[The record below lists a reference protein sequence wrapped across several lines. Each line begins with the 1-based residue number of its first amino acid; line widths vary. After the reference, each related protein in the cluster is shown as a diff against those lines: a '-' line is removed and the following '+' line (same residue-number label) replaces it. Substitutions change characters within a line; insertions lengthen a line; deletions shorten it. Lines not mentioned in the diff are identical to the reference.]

1 MKMRALVFFA
11 TFYPCIIHRI
21 FILLGCLKISTLFFK
36 MLIGFIFIGYNHNV
50 ESVYNCELMLINV
63 IIGRIKTD
71 KK

>member
-1 MKMRALVFFA
+1 MRVLVYFA
-11 TFYPCIIHRI
+11 TFYPCIIHRNFI
-21 FILLGCLKISTLFFK
+21 FFGVEKYPNIFFK

-50 ESVYNCELMLINV
+50 DHLYNCELMLTNV

>member
-1 MKMRALVFFA
+1 
-11 TFYPCIIHRI
+11 
-21 FILLGCLKISTLFFK
+21 